1 MTCTHLKSLN
11 NSLFIFD
18 QNPPCWCSWPPVK
31 NPGEAPAQLA
41 QLPAL
46 LLMLTS
52 LCCIPCSGV
61 SHWLTP
67 NSFHRCVQSASPCYL
82 AGGSLAPPPLWS
94 WEWQWG
100 RGLRWCPSTEQ
111 QVRQRNTDRK
121 SAKRTANRAQ
131 SGAVTRQLPGGLSRE
146 TEAEVGLKQVR
157 LPALSVRSQ
166 VALLSTGAA
175 SS

>member
-1 MTCTHLKSLN
+1 MTCTHLKTLN
-11 NSLFIFD
+11 NSLFIYD

-31 NPGEAPAQLA
+31 NPGEAPA
-41 QLPAL
+41 L
-46 LLMLTS
+46 LLTLTS

-67 NSFHRCVQSASPCYL
+67 NSFHRRVQSASPCYL

-100 RGLRWCPSTEQ
+100 RGGEVSGG
-111 QVRQRNTDRK
+111 VRAATLPEKRRITDRK
-121 SAKRTANRAQ
+121 SAKRVADRAQ
-131 SGAVTRQLPGGLSRE
+131 SGAVTRQFPGGLSCE